1 MKKVFFTPGPADI
14 PDAALNILPCFG
26 RADADYQQIKKYVLD
41 QISVMVGVDKTVVS
55 MTGSASLAIEVAI
68 KNLIKGKIL
77 VINTGYYSQR
87 VYDICS
93 QSTTDVDFLELEN
106 LNFRGTYDWVL
117 ACPVE
122 TASGKLTTIEK
133 LKSIADLHQAKLM
146 LDATGSIGLE
156 KDHDLADVLAFSS
169 CKGLFGLA
177 GAAFVAFN
185 ADLTIFPATQ
195 SFYLNLMTHIDQK
208 NTGPYHTIYSLY
220 NVLKNHD
227 TFKNTVIV
235 NKRKALEKFTDYLL
249 YPLDQQ
255 PLLCTAL
262 SKKIVPL
269 ADNLVLYTP
278 RDRTAESVICH
289 LGELNLGP
297 LAQGEILDLIS
308 FDSNLEK

>member
-14 PDAALNILPCFG
+14 PNSALDILPCFG
-26 RADADYQQIKKYVLD
+26 RADADYQQVKKYVMD
-41 QISVMVGVDKTVVS
+41 QISVMVGTDKTVVS

-68 KNLIKGKIL
+68 KNLIRGKVL

-87 VYDICS
+87 IYEICLLS
-93 QSTTDVDFLELEN
+93 NMDVDFLELEN
-106 LNFRGTYDWVL
+106 LNFKGTYDWVL

-133 LKSIADLHQAKLM
+133 LKSIADLYQAKLM

-169 CKGLFGLA
+169 CKGLFGLT

-185 ADLTIFPATQ
+185 TALTIFPNTQ
-195 SFYLNLMTHIDQK
+195 SFYLDLMTHINQK
-208 NTGPYHTIYSLY
+208 NTGPYHIIYSLY
-220 NVLKNHD
+220 SVLKDHN

-235 NKRKALEKFTDYLL
+235 NKRKALEKFNDYLL
-249 YPLDQQ
+249 YPLNQQ

-262 SKKIVPL
+262 SKKIIPL
-269 ADNLVLYTP
+269 TDNLVLYTP
-278 RDRTAESVICH
+278 RDQTAVSVICH
-289 LGELNLGP
+289 LGELNLRTE
-297 LAQGEILDLIS
+297 ARGEILDLIS
-308 FDSNLEK
+308 FDTC